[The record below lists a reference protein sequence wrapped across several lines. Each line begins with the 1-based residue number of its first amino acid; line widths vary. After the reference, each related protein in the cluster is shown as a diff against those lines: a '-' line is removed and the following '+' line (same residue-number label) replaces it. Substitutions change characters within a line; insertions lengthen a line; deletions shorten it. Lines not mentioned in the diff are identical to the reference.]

1 MRIIPSGIS
10 SSIESIRPNSDF
22 KMAFEINIIKDLE
35 EYLKNIIYFAYLDK
49 KDIKELVKEFD
60 RDIKHYDEENS
71 QNQLSILRLHYF
83 SRRRK

>member
-22 KMAFEINIIKDLE
+22 KMAFKINIIKDLE

-60 RDIKHYDEENS
+60 RDIKHYDEQNS

>member
-1 MRIIPSGIS
+1 
-10 SSIESIRPNSDF
+10 
-22 KMAFEINIIKDLE
+22 MAFEINIIKDLE

-49 KDIKELVKEFD
+49 KDIKELVKEFN
-60 RDIKHYDEENS
+60 RNIKHYDEKNS

>member
-1 MRIIPSGIS
+1 
-10 SSIESIRPNSDF
+10 
-22 KMAFEINIIKDLE
+22 MAFEINIIKDLE

-71 QNQLSILRLHYF
+71 QNQLCILRLHYF

>member
-1 MRIIPSGIS
+1 
-10 SSIESIRPNSDF
+10 
-22 KMAFEINIIKDLE
+22 MAFEINIIKDLE

-60 RDIKHYDEENS
+60 RDIKHYDEKNS
-71 QNQLSILRLHYF
+71 KNLLSILRLHYF